1 MESLSELKPPNC
13 HAAVP
18 HEVMFAV
25 KKSKLCRTVLCDL
38 GIYQNPFR
46 LSIQNMC
53 GFEYKVVQTKVICH
67 TLRS

>member
-1 MESLSELKPPNC
+1 VQDLTEARVVQSRIMESLSELKPPNC

-18 HEVMFAV
+18 HEVLFAV

-46 LSIQNMC
+46 LSI
-53 GFEYKVVQTKVICH
+53 
-67 TLRS
+67 